1 MHVAMENPSCR
12 KVSDLSFYTYVSIC
26 KKLMY
31 LFVIL
36 QQNGF
41 VIISNSKQ
49 SRVSKFDS
57 RWALGMYIFSL
68 S

>member
-1 MHVAMENPSCR
+1 MFLFAKS
-12 KVSDLSFYTYVSIC
+12 LYT
-26 KKLMY
+26 Y

-57 RWALGMYIFSL
+57 RWVLGMYFVFSL
-68 S
+68 GQRNVVLIHKSSNVCS